1 MSILTFSTIL
11 NAFLSSSSSI
21 LFTSPSSGKPAF
33 VVTMK
38 LIFFWRNNL
47 KGKPIQDDG
56 LPVVYLCSLYSSGEE
71 KRLSEALSLLI
82 NIKDITYLSLHRIN
96 LKVHMSAS
104 HKTKMLKKETCA
116 QFEWR
121 LSKMPPRTKLEKIF
135 ENVFLWSSPQS

>member
-11 NAFLSSSSSI
+11 NTFLSSSSSI

-71 KRLSEALSLLI
+71 KRLSESLSLLI

-104 HKTKMLKKETCA
+104 HKTKIFKEKRSMYSVWMKT
-116 QFEWR
+116 
-121 LSKMPPRTKLEKIF
+121 PRTKLEKIF
-135 ENVFLWSSPQS
+135 ENVFLWSGPQS